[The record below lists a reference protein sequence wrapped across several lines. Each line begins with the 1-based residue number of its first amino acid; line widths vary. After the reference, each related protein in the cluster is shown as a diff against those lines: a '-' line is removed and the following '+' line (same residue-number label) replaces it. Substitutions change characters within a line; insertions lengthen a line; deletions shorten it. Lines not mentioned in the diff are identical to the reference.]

1 MRKIRNPYARQAI
14 LFSAAFVLFAAAA
27 TAQNL
32 IKLDVDATNASTNI
46 VHVRETM
53 AVRPGPFA
61 FVYPKWITGE
71 HSPTGPLNDMVN
83 LYVTAGGKTIAWQ
96 SDPAAVVF
104 FSI

>member
-27 TAQNL
+27 AAQNL

-53 AVRPGPFA
+53 AVKPGPFA
-61 FVYPKWITGE
+61 FVYPKWIPGE
-71 HSPTGPLNDMVN
+71 HSPTGPLHDIVN
-83 LYVTAGGKTIAWQ
+83 LYLTANGKPIARQ
-96 SDPAAVVF
+96 RRPLEIVS
-104 FSI
+104 